1 MAMFDVIPYT
11 FIAGYHA
18 PLDLFMEL
26 NNLSTEKQLPS
37 EQTINVCAG
46 KEWYRFPSSFF
57 LPDNR

>member
-1 MAMFDVIPYT
+1 VVFDVIPYT
-11 FIAGYHA
+11 LIAGYHA

-26 NNLSTEKQLPS
+26 NTLSAEKQLPS
-37 EQTINVCAG
+37 EQTINVCTG

>member
-1 MAMFDVIPYT
+1 MFAQLDI

-26 NNLSTEKQLPS
+26 NRLTTERSLPT
-37 EQTINVCAG
+37 EQTINICIG

>member
-1 MAMFDVIPYT
+1 MYT

-26 NNLSTEKQLPS
+26 NNLSAEKNLRS
-37 EQTINVCAG
+37 EQTINVCTG

-57 LPDNR
+57 LPDNQ